1 MAFKKIYDALTKAPL
16 LEKAYDDA
24 WNMHKLAKE
33 MFEESSKCLIGCD
46 IDVAKRLSLEDK
58 RINKCE
64 KMIRRE
70 VMEYLAVTSAPNLN
84 ASLVLIS
91 IVIDYERI
99 GDLCKN
105 IAQLCIE
112 YPADFGDERYVM
124 DINSMK
130 NHLSKMFDLTLIAIE
145 QSDDEKAKEVI
156 GLHDRVKEIHNN
168 IIKRLNEDEKISTT
182 NAISYALLTGYFRRV
197 NAHLA
202 NICTGVLYPFPAL
215 GFGYEV
221 GGDLEG
227 P

>member
-1 MAFKKIYDALTKAPL
+1 MSFKRIYDALTKAPL
-16 LEKAYDDA
+16 LEKAYNDA
-24 WNMHKLAKE
+24 SGMHKLAKE

-46 IDVAKRLSLEDK
+46 ISVAKKLSLEDK

-64 KMIRRE
+64 KEIRRE
-70 VMEYLAVTSAPNLN
+70 VMEYLAVTTAPNLN

-112 YPADFGDERYVM
+112 YPADFGDKDYVK
-124 DINSMK
+124 DINEIK
-130 NHLSKMFDLTLIAIE
+130 ANLSNMFDLTLIAME
-145 QSDDEKAKEVI
+145 QSDEEKAKEVI
-156 GLHDRVKEIHNN
+156 GIHDKVKGIHNG
-168 IIKRLNEDEKISTT
+168 IIQRLNEDEKVSTT
-182 NAISYALLTGYFRRV
+182 NAISYALLTGYFRRI

-202 NICTGVLYPFPAL
+202 NICTGVLHPFPAL

-221 GGDLEG
+221 GGDLDG

>member
-1 MAFKKIYDALTKAPL
+1 MSFKRIYDALTKAPL
-16 LEKAYDDA
+16 LEKAYNDA
-24 WNMHKLAKE
+24 WKMHALVKE

-46 IDVAKRLSLEDK
+46 ISVAKKLSLEDK
-58 RINKCE
+58 RINKAE
-64 KMIRRE
+64 KKIRRE
-70 VMEYLAVTSAPNLN
+70 VMEYLAVTTAPNLS
-84 ASLVLIS
+84 ASLILIS

-105 IAQLCIE
+105 IAQVCIE
-112 YPADFGDERYVM
+112 YPADFDDEEYVK
-124 DINSMK
+124 DINEIK
-130 NHLSKMFDLTLIAIE
+130 NNLSKMFDLTLVAIE
-145 QSDDEKAKEVI
+145 QSDTEKAKEAI
-156 GLHDRVKEIHNN
+156 GIHDNIKEIHNS

-182 NAISYALLTGYFRRV
+182 NAISYALLTGYFRRI

-221 GGDLEG
+221 GGDLDG

>member
-1 MAFKKIYDALTKAPL
+1 MSFKRIYDALTKAPL
-16 LEKAYDDA
+16 LEKAYNNA
-24 WNMHKLAKE
+24 WGMHKRAKE
-33 MFEESSKCLIGCD
+33 MFEESAKCLIGCD
-46 IDVAKRLSLEDK
+46 ISVAKRLSLEDK
-58 RINKCE
+58 RINKYE
-64 KMIRRE
+64 KKIRRE

-112 YPADFGDERYVM
+112 YPADFTEEQYVK
-124 DINSMK
+124 DINAIKANIS
-130 NHLSKMFDLTLIAIE
+130 NLFDLTLIAIE
-145 QSDDEKAKEVI
+145 QSDSEKAKEAI
-156 GLHDRVKEIHNN
+156 GIHDRVKEIHNR
-168 IIKRLNEDEKISTT
+168 IIQRLNEDEKISTT
-182 NAISYALLTGYFRRV
+182 NAISYALLTGYFRRI

-221 GGDLEG
+221 GGDLDG